1 MISKERKIWSFAGNL
16 VGFILSFLAVMP
28 FILLLVASFTDD
40 KTAVTNGYTYF
51 PQKWSLDAYKY
62 IWNEASTIFRAY
74 GITIFVTVVGTLLSL
89 LITAMLAYMLSKED
103 LPGQRIFSFL
113 LVFTMLF
120 SGGLVPTYIVYS
132 SYFHIKDTIAALIVP
147 GMLMNA
153 FNVILVRN
161 FFTNGIPKE
170 LKESARL
177 DGAGEM
183 RVLFQIVLPL
193 STPIM
198 ATIGLMTALG
208 YWNNWQN
215 GLYYLTDTKLYT
227 IQNILNDINTSVQF
241 LATNSVQGVRFGDI
255 PSTTV
260 RMAIAVIG
268 VLPMIIAYPFFQKY
282 FVKGLTLGGVKG

>member
-1 MISKERKIWSFAGNL
+1 
-16 VGFILSFLAVMP
+16 
-28 FILLLVASFTDD
+28 
-40 KTAVTNGYTYF
+40 
-51 PQKWSLDAYKY
+51 
-62 IWNEASTIFRAY
+62 
-74 GITIFVTVVGTLLSL
+74 
-89 LITAMLAYMLSKED
+89 
-103 LPGQRIFSFL
+103 
-113 LVFTMLF
+113 MLF

-132 SYFHIKDTIAALIVP
+132 NYFHIKDTIFALIVP

-161 FFTNGIPKE
+161 FFTNSIPKE

>member
-28 FILLLVASFTDD
+28 FILLLIASFTDD
-40 KTAVTNGYTYF
+40 KTAITYGYTYF
-51 PQKWSLDAYKY
+51 PKKWSLDAYKY
-62 IWNEASTIFRAY
+62 IWNESATIFRAY
-74 GITIFVTVVGTLLSL
+74 GVTIFVTVAGTLLSL
-89 LITAMLAYMLSKED
+89 LITAMLACMLSKED

-132 SYFHIKDTIAALIVP
+132 NYFHIKDTIFALIVP

-161 FFTNGIPKE
+161 FFTNSIPKE